1 MKFPKTQSFVRR
13 TRIAGFTL
21 VELLTAV
28 IGATFLAGSVVS
40 LSIFTER
47 SFYMMGN
54 YEDLDAQSR
63 NTVDVIGREIRNSSR
78 LLAFGTNS
86 PMFLL
91 LTNATAGTSD
101 KIIYDS
107 SADTLKMTTTYYST
121 PTPQMTRSLLTNC
134 DLFSFS
140 LYDRVP
146 NITSTNVSFYGSTN
160 SSGLVDSSV
169 CKVINFTWKC
179 SRSLLGTKCNTE
191 SVQTAQI
198 VLRNKVQ

>member
-1 MKFPKTQSFVRR
+1 MKFFNSQSLVRR
-13 TRIAGFTL
+13 SRAAGFTL
-21 VELLTAV
+21 VEMLTAV

-63 NTVDVIGREIRNSSR
+63 NTVDIIGREIRNSSR

-86 PMFLL
+86 PMYLL
-91 LTNATAGTSD
+91 LTNSTAGTSD
-101 KIIYDS
+101 RITYDS
-107 SADTLKMTTTYYST
+107 NADTLVMTTTYYAS
-121 PTPQMTRSLLTNC
+121 PTPAITRSLLTNC

-160 SSGLVDSSV
+160 SLGQVDSSV
-169 CKVINFTWKC
+169 CKVINFAWKC
-179 SRSLLGTKCNTE
+179 SRSLTGTKCNTE

-198 VLRNKVQ
+198 VLRNKIQ

>member
-1 MKFPKTQSFVRR
+1 
-13 TRIAGFTL
+13 
-21 VELLTAV
+21 
-28 IGATFLAGSVVS
+28 
-40 LSIFTER
+40 
-47 SFYMMGN
+47 
-54 YEDLDAQSR
+54 
-63 NTVDVIGREIRNSSR
+63 
-78 LLAFGTNS
+78 
-86 PMFLL
+86 
-91 LTNATAGTSD
+91 
-101 KIIYDS
+101 
-107 SADTLKMTTTYYST
+107 
-121 PTPQMTRSLLTNC
+121 MTRSLLTNC

-160 SSGLVDSSV
+160 SSGQVDSSV